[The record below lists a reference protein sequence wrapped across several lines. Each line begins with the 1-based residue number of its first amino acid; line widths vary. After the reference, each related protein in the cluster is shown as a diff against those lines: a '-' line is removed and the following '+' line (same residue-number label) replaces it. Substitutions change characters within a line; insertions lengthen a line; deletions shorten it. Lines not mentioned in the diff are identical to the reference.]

1 MGKVIVL
8 LGDGFEE
15 IEGLTVVDVLRRAK
29 IDVESVSIMT
39 EQVITGSRNIKVVAD
54 KMFDDID
61 SDELDMVVLPGGI
74 KGTDNIKAHE
84 GVNKLLLSAKEK
96 GLKIAAICAAPT
108 ALGKI
113 GLLKGYK
120 ATCFPGLE
128 NELTGAEC
136 VDNIVIT
143 DGYITTSKGPATA
156 MDFALELVKIL
167 KDENVLITVK
177 DGLLFDH

>member
-96 GLKIAAICAAPT
+96 GIQIAAICAAVP
-108 ALGKI
+108 
-113 GLLKGYK
+113 
-120 ATCFPGLE
+120 
-128 NELTGAEC
+128 
-136 VDNIVIT
+136 
-143 DGYITTSKGPATA
+143 
-156 MDFALELVKIL
+156 
-167 KDENVLITVK
+167 
-177 DGLLFDH
+177 